1 MHQNSFIHRDLKLEN
16 IFVKFENEK
25 MDFNKID
32 EIKIVDLGFGK
43 KIWTPTSGFQGTPN

>member
-1 MHQNSFIHRDLKLEN
+1 VRFKGNKVNF
-16 IFVKFENEK
+16 NE
-25 MDFNKID
+25 ID